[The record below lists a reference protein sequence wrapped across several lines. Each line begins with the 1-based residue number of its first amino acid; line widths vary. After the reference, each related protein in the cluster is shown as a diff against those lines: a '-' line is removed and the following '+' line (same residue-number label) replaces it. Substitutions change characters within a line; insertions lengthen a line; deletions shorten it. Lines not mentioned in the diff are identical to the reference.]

1 MDAKCPGII
10 EICALR
16 VTQLDDDGSPAAGA
30 DNFYVSNKTV
40 TLAVNSDVEQ
50 GQRRTVRSGCGCIVA
65 TKRSRD
71 ILQGY
76 TFEFTG
82 GVWEPALEAMLL
94 GGDPLLST
102 DGTATIGLNV
112 SGDQI
117 GCDFVPR
124 KVALEAWANAW
135 DVNGP
140 DGDLAYIH
148 YIWPSTQWQKGSE
161 TLSEDFAQQALT
173 GFSER
178 NLNWGTGPHADGPT
192 DGTSH
197 ASVDWFAKFM
207 TGTIPE
213 ASCDY
218 QTVA

>member
-10 EICALR
+10 ELCALR
-16 VTQLDDDGSPAAGA
+16 FTLLEDDGSPASGP
-30 DNFYVSNKTV
+30 DNFYVSNKII
-40 TLAVNSDVEQ
+40 TLVVNSDVEQ

-65 TKRSRD
+65 TKRTRD

-76 TFEFTG
+76 TFELTD

-94 GGDPLLST
+94 GGDALLSL

-112 SGDQI
+112 TGDQI
-117 GCDFVPR
+117 GCDFTPR
-124 KVALEAWANAW
+124 KFALEGWANAW

-148 YIWPSTQWQKGSE
+148 HIWPSTQWQKSSE
-161 TLSEDFAQQALT
+161 TLGEDFAAPGFT

-178 NLNWGTGPHADGPT
+178 NLNWGTGPHDDGPLS
-192 DGTSH
+192 GTSQV
-197 ASVDWFAKFM
+197 AVDWYARFM
-207 TGTIPE
+207 TDEIPT
-213 ASCDY
+213 ATCDF
-218 QTVA
+218 QTVP